1 MAERVPEAAPR
12 RVVVLSLGGTIAM
25 TGERTVGVV
34 PRLTGDDLVRA
45 VPGLEDVADVVAHS
59 FRQLPGASLTLDDL
73 YALADE
79 IEAQVTAGAQGVV
92 VTQGTDT
99 IEETAYCL
107 DLLLDVTVPVVVT
120 GAMRNA
126 VLPGAD
132 GPGNL
137 YAAVVVA
144 SSGADLGGVVVVLG
158 DEVHS
163 ARTVSKRH
171 ASRPAAFTSAT
182 GGAMGLVV
190 EDTFVLESRPV
201 PRPFTVPRHGAQGV
215 PSVPVVVI
223 GLDDDGRGLDAAE
236 QADAVVLEAFG
247 GGHVPA
253 WLVPRIARLAASR
266 PVVMTSRTR
275 GGRTLVATYAFE
287 GSEQDL
293 RSRGVVGAGPLDSIK
308 ARILLLVLLRS
319 GMDREQVMA
328 HLELVDG
335 RT

>member
-1 MAERVPEAAPR
+1 MAERLPEVALR

-25 TGERTVGVV
+25 TGERSAGVV
-34 PRLTGDDLVRA
+34 PQLTGTDLVRA
-45 VPGLEDVADVVAHS
+45 VPGLGDVAEVVART

-73 YALADE
+73 YALSDE
-79 IEAQVTAGAQGVV
+79 IEEQVASGADGVV

-99 IEETAYCL
+99 IEETAFCL
-107 DLLLDVTVPVVVT
+107 DLLLQVTVPVVVT
-120 GAMRNA
+120 GAMRNP

-144 SSGADLGGVVVVLG
+144 SSGTDLGGVVVVLG

-171 ASRPAAFTSAT
+171 ASRPAAFVSTT

-190 EDTFVLESRPV
+190 EGTFVLQSRPV
-201 PRPFTVPRHGAQGV
+201 PRPFTVERTVGARV

-236 QADAVVLEAFG
+236 TADAVVVEAFG
-247 GGHVPA
+247 GGHVPG

-275 GGRTLVATYAFE
+275 GGQALIGTYAFE
-287 GSEQDL
+287 GSERDL
-293 RSRGVVGAGPLDSIK
+293 RSRGVLSVGSLDSLK

-319 GMDREQVMA
+319 GMDREQVQT
-328 HLELVDG
+328 HLGLVDG
-335 RT
+335 RV